1 MKNEDLKK
9 KFGISDDGVIQKENF
24 ELLLEDVNKNEITKE
39 EALEI
44 FKNISNLT
52 EVQKAYLETVKE
64 SVSAAKEVQLSAIDK
79 INVPNVDFI
88 IKIIEDMSKDSHDL
102 DFKTK
107 ILEKLMELSK
117 LMFEYEDKKNESA
130 ERMNKDNNN
139 FWGKLMIGVGVIAV
153 GVVGAAASVLVNKDS
168 K

>member
-1 MKNEDLKK
+1 MQNENLKK

-24 ELLLEDVNKNEITKE
+24 ELFLENVNKNEITKE
-39 EALEI
+39 EALEV
-44 FKNISNLT
+44 FKHISNLT

-64 SVSAAKEVQLSAIDK
+64 SISAAKEVQLTAMDK
-79 INVPNVDFI
+79 INVPNVDSI
-88 IKIIEDMSKDSHDL
+88 IKIIEGMSKDNLSSDSQ
-102 DFKTK
+102 KA
-107 ILEKLMELSK
+107 ILEALMELSR

-139 FWGKLMIGVGVIAV
+139 FWGKLMIGAGVIAV
-153 GVVGAAASVLVNKDS
+153 GAIGAVASSFINKDS

>member
-1 MKNEDLKK
+1 MQNEDLKK
-9 KFGISDDGVIQKENF
+9 KFGINDDGVIQKKNF

-64 SVSAAKEVQLSAIDK
+64 SVSAAKEVQLSAMDK
-79 INVPNVDFI
+79 ISVPNVDII
-88 IKIIEDMSKDSHDL
+88 IKTIGDMLKDTHDL
-102 DFKTK
+102 DLKTR
-107 ILEKLMELSK
+107 ILEELMELSR
-117 LMFEYEDKKNESA
+117 LMFEYEHKKNEST

-139 FWGKLMIGVGVIAV
+139 FWGKLMIGVGVVAV
-153 GVVGAAASVLVNKDS
+153 GAVGAAATVLMNKDS